1 MIISCKEAAR
11 LISERR
17 DRPLRWR
24 ERIALRIHLA
34 MCGVC
39 SAYRRQID
47 ALGDIARRVGTA
59 VADAPLAGLSPE
71 ARERIR
77 NRLAGRH

>member
-1 MIISCKEAAR
+1 MMISCKEAAR

-17 DRPLRWR
+17 DRPLGWR
-24 ERIALRIHLA
+24 ERIALYVHLS

-47 ALGDIARRVGTA
+47 TLGAIARRVGTA